1 MALNLGKRMVEYL
14 QAKPET
20 TYTAR
25 EIGQWVFE
33 QFPDECAEKR
43 AASKGNYIVNDAA
56 LVQQLTAEIS
66 SIRPGMQR
74 RYPQLKTTEGRPRRY
89 YWTEKDAGEEVA
101 TAEQADV
108 AGASALPPPQAEV
121 AAPSAPPKLSEHDLY
136 PMLSAYLDTEHGVV
150 SGRIDEKRSS
160 NKAGGGAN
168 EWLHPDLVGMEDLS
182 CDWTREL
189 RDCAR
194 ELAARRA
201 RLWSFEV
208 KLLINRSNVRKS
220 YFQAVSNSSW
230 AHFGYL
236 VAEKIEGD
244 GTMKELTMLAATH
257 GIGVIQLDS
266 AAPSESQVLIPAR
279 ENPDVDWDMCNR
291 LTEENA
297 DFVAYI
303 ERVKHFHQTGKVNRI
318 EWAQAEATQ
327 YGATNLKGVG

>member
-1 MALNLGKRMVEYL
+1 MALNLGKRLVEYL
-14 QAKPET
+14 QANPEI

-25 EIGQWVFE
+25 EIGQWVIE
-33 QFPDECAEKR
+33 RFPTECAEKK
-43 AASKGNYIVNDAA
+43 AASKGSYIVSDAA

-101 TAEQADV
+101 TAEQSDV
-108 AGASALPPPQAEV
+108 TGALSPTQTDV

-244 GTMKELTMLAATH
+244 GTMKELTMLAAAH

-266 AAPSESQVLIPAR
+266 TAPTESQVMIPAR
-279 ENPDVDWDMCNR
+279 ERPDVDWDMCNR
-291 LTEENA
+291 LAEENT

-303 ERVKHFHQTGKVNRI
+303 ERIKHFHQTGKVSRM
-318 EWAQAEATQ
+318 EWGQ
-327 YGATNLKGVG
+327 GNSL

>member
-1 MALNLGKRMVEYL
+1 MALNLGKRLIEFL
-14 QAKPET
+14 QATPDT

-25 EIGQWVFE
+25 EIGQWVFGR
-33 QFPDECAEKR
+33 FPDECAEKK
-43 AASKGNYIVNDAA
+43 AASTGGYINSDAD
-56 LVQQLTAEIS
+56 LLQQLVAEIS
-66 SIRPGMQR
+66 SRRVSVQR
-74 RYPQLKTTEGRPRRY
+74 QYPQLKTTEGRPRRY
-89 YWTEKDAGEEVA
+89 YWTEKNPGEEVA
-101 TAEQADV
+101 TAEQVEVVRTQLPVRSDV
-108 AGASALPPPQAEV
+108 AMPT
-121 AAPSAPPKLSEHDLY
+121 AAPKLSEQALY
-136 PMLSAYLDTEHGVV
+136 PILSAYLDAEHGVV

-160 NKAGGGAN
+160 NKAGSGAN

-194 ELAARRA
+194 ESAARRA

-244 GTMKELTMLAATH
+244 GTMKELTMLAAAH

-266 AAPSESQVLIPAR
+266 TAPTESQVMIPAR
-279 ENPDVDWDMCNR
+279 ERPDLDWDMCNR
-291 LTEENA
+291 LAEENT

-303 ERVKHFHQTGKVNRI
+303 ERIKHFHQTGKVSRM
-318 EWAQAEATQ
+318 EW
-327 YGATNLKGVG
+327 GLGNSL

>member
-1 MALNLGKRMVEYL
+1 MALNLNKRLIEYL
-14 QAKPET
+14 RANPDT
-20 TYTAR
+20 THTAR
-25 EIGQWVFE
+25 EIGYWIIE
-33 QFPDECAEKR
+33 HFPDECAAKM
-43 AASKGNYIVNDAA
+43 AASKGGYIKSDADLA
-56 LVQQLTAEIS
+56 QQLAAEIS
-66 SIRPGMQR
+66 SNRPSIQQQYR
-74 RYPQLKTTEGRPRRY
+74 QLKTTEGRPRRY

-101 TAEQADV
+101 TAEHVDAVEKPFLALSD
-108 AGASALPPPQAEV
+108 ASAPHSLPRLTER
-121 AAPSAPPKLSEHDLY
+121 DLY
-136 PMLSAYLDTEHGVV
+136 PMLSAYLDSEHGVV

-160 NKAGGGAN
+160 NNAGSGAN

-182 CDWTREL
+182 CDWTRGL

-236 VAEKIEGD
+236 VAEKIDGD

-266 AAPSESQVLIPAR
+266 AAPIESQVMIPAR
-279 ENPDVDWDMCNR
+279 ERTEIDWDMCNR

-297 DFVAYI
+297 DFVDYI
-303 ERVKHFHQTGKVNRI
+303 ERVKHFHQTGKLNRI
-318 EWAQAEATQ
+318 EWAHASSF
-327 YGATNLKGVG
+327 

>member
-1 MALNLGKRMVEYL
+1 MALNLGKRMIEYL
-14 QAKPET
+14 QANPDHVA
-20 TYTAR
+20 TAR
-25 EIGQWVFE
+25 EIGQWIFE
-33 QFPDECAEKR
+33 QFPVECAAKK
-43 AASKGNYIVNDAA
+43 AGSSGGYINTDAD
-56 LVQQLTAEIS
+56 LVQQLVAEIS
-66 SIRPGMQR
+66 SRRVSMQKQ
-74 RYPQLKTTEGRPRRY
+74 YPQLKTTEGRPRRY
-89 YWTEKDAGEEVA
+89 YWTEKDADEEVA
-101 TAEQADV
+101 TAEQVIGV
-108 AGASALPPPQAEV
+108 AGNSSPVRLDVQGSVTPV
-121 AAPSAPPKLSEHDLY
+121 KLSEHELY
-136 PMLSAYLDTEHGVV
+136 PMLSAYLDAEHGVV

-160 NKAGGGAN
+160 NKAGSGAN

-189 RDCAR
+189 RECAR

-244 GTMKELTMLAATH
+244 GTMKELTMLAAAH

-266 AAPSESQVLIPAR
+266 TAPTESQVIIPAR
-279 ENPDVDWDMCNR
+279 ERPEVDWDMCNR
-291 LTEENA
+291 LAEENT

-303 ERVKHFHQTGKVNRI
+303 ERIKYFHQTGKVSRM
-318 EWAQAEATQ
+318 EWGQAIS
-327 YGATNLKGVG
+327 L